1 VDEHWTDDARQA
13 LALASREAQRWR
25 HDSIR
30 TEHILLGLIQQGG
43 VAAAILKDLGLD
55 LARVREQVEAVLQP
69 GTEPGTTRQP
79 GRSRLAK
86 AVLEAA
92 GEEARRLA
100 LTFAG
105 PGYRVIDC
113 QVGAEH
119 LLLGLLG
126 APEGAAAKVLMSLGL
141 TPEGLREEV
150 HDGFSGPK
158 REEQDLAEAEL
169 QNLPAETRRALEQ
182 LGLQVEQLIQAK
194 EALIARQDF
203 EQAAELVSQARQL
216 NRQRRAL
223 LREHRRG

>member
-1 VDEHWTDDARQA
+1 VDENLTDDARQA
-13 LALASREAQRWR
+13 LELASRQAQRLQ

-43 VAAAILKDLGLD
+43 VAATILKDLGLD

-69 GTEPGTTRQP
+69 GTERGTTRQP

-86 AVLEAA
+86 AVIKAA
-92 GEEARRLA
+92 GEEARHLA
-100 LTFAG
+100 LTHAG

-113 QVGAEH
+113 AIGVEH
-119 LLLGLLG
+119 LLLGLLV

-141 TPEGLREEV
+141 TREGLREEV
-150 HDGFSGPK
+150 HEGFSVPK
-158 REEQDLAEAEL
+158 PEEQNLAEAEL
-169 QNLPAETRRALEQ
+169 QNLPAETRRVLEQ
-182 LGLQVEQLIQAK
+182 LGLQVKQLIQAK
-194 EALIARQDF
+194 EALIARQGF
-203 EQAAELVSQARQL
+203 EQAAALVSQARQL